1 MPGSFLRI
9 RPIAPIDFVNSWRKT
24 MCRRNTAHSARKSF
38 SHWIRQIF
46 IQDASYHREYF
57 FVFQAVASCCHAL
70 CQKELFFPRSSPGAL
85 HRSMVQNL
93 VTTLPR
99 GTVSGIANA
108 STVSGNL
115 RNGTV
120 TGTIGAGG
128 GAPTDYMGEVETAP
142 DHIYVRC
149 LIRAK
154 P

>member
-1 MPGSFLRI
+1 MISLVLFGSLVVLLI
-9 RPIAPIDFVNSWRKT
+9 LNVPVSISLGIASLITILVSGDLTSGY
-24 MCRRNTAHSARKSF
+24 
-38 SHWIRQIF
+38 I
-46 IQDASYHREYF
+46 
-57 FVFQAVASCCHAL
+57 
-70 CQKELFFPRSSPGAL
+70 
-85 HRSMVQNL
+85 VQNL

-128 GAPTDYMGEVETAP
+128 GAPTDYTGSSETAP

>member
-1 MPGSFLRI
+1 
-9 RPIAPIDFVNSWRKT
+9 
-24 MCRRNTAHSARKSF
+24 
-38 SHWIRQIF
+38 
-46 IQDASYHREYF
+46 
-57 FVFQAVASCCHAL
+57 
-70 CQKELFFPRSSPGAL
+70 
-85 HRSMVQNL
+85 MVQNL

-115 RNGTV
+115 RNGIV

-128 GAPTDYMGEVETAP
+128 GAPTDYTGEVETAP

>member
-24 MCRRNTAHSARKSF
+24 MCRRNTARKSF

-99 GTVSGIANA
+99 EKPRARRWCYSWWRPIPPLTDQAYCKARGVRIFYWKWTLEPRPQPAPPLPHCQTVIS
-108 STVSGNL
+108 
-115 RNGTV
+115 
-120 TGTIGAGG
+120 
-128 GAPTDYMGEVETAP
+128 
-142 DHIYVRC
+142 
-149 LIRAK
+149 K
-154 P
+154 

>member
-1 MPGSFLRI
+1 
-9 RPIAPIDFVNSWRKT
+9 
-24 MCRRNTAHSARKSF
+24 
-38 SHWIRQIF
+38 
-46 IQDASYHREYF
+46 
-57 FVFQAVASCCHAL
+57 
-70 CQKELFFPRSSPGAL
+70 
-85 HRSMVQNL
+85 MVQKL

-108 STVSGNL
+108 STVSGN
-115 RNGTV
+115 GTV

-128 GAPTDYMGEVETAP
+128 EAPTDYMGEVETAP